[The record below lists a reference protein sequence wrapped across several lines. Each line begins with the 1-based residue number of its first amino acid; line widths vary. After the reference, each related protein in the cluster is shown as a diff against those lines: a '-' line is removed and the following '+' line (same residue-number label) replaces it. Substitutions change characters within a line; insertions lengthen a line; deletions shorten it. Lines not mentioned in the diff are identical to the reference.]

1 MTYVNFGLKMESVT
15 PELRA
20 RYNLDARQQGVV
32 ATAVAMG
39 SVAADN
45 TINAGA
51 VIVQVRDTA
60 VASPDDVLTAVANER
75 SQKRT
80 SVPML
85 LSEPAGRRWVSF
97 PLT

>member
-45 TINAGA
+45 AINAGA

-60 VASPDDVLTAVANER
+60 VASPDDVLTAVADEH
-75 SQKRT
+75 SQKRP

-85 LSEPAGRRWVSF
+85 LSEPTGRRWVSF
-97 PLT
+97 PLN